1 MTKCMNYK
9 KLIHEYLNGE
19 LNESKK
25 DSLYNHMSSCES
37 CNEYFNSMSKVSSSL
52 KVLKKDFDIDIRDK
66 VIKKIENAKPEK
78 KIYRKVYLRY
88 AVALSCMAVVI
99 GVYVFTGGFNNI
111 KNLESVDSLKTNDY
125 SDNAITEEAYG
136 FSINETDLQR
146 SENNIELTPS
156 CKSNEENLTILS
168 YKTDKSYEDIL
179 NELNLA
185 VTEYNITQLSN
196 DEYKNEITFISDYN
210 NAKSLE
216 EKLNLKKSQIY
227 SENESIATD
236 VSRSVIYIITYS
248 D

>member
-52 KVLKKDFDIDIRDK
+52 KVLKNDFDIDIRDK

-156 CKSNEENLTILS
+156 CKSNEENLTVLY
-168 YKTDKSYEDIL
+168 YKTDKSYEEIV

-185 VTEYNITQLSN
+185 VTKYDITQLSN
-196 DEYKNEITFISDYN
+196 DDYKNEITFISDYT

-216 EKLNLKKSQIY
+216 DKLNLKMSQTYI
-227 SENESIATD
+227 ENESISTD
-236 VSRSVIYIITYS
+236 VNRSVIYIISYS

>member
-52 KVLKKDFDIDIRDK
+52 KVLKNDFDIDIRDK

-99 GVYVFTGGFNNI
+99 GVYVFTGGFNNL

-156 CKSNEENLTILS
+156 CKSNEENLTVLY
-168 YKTDKSYEDIL
+168 YKTDKSYEEIV

-185 VTEYNITQLSN
+185 VTKYDITQLSN
-196 DEYKNEITFISDYN
+196 DDYKNEITFISDYT

-216 EKLNLKKSQIY
+216 DKLNLKKSQTY

-236 VSRSVIYIITYS
+236 VNRSVIYIISYS

>member
-52 KVLKKDFDIDIRDK
+52 KVLKNDFDIDIRDK
-66 VIKKIENAKPEK
+66 VIKKIENSEPEK
-78 KIYRKVYLRY
+78 TIYRKVYLRY

-99 GVYVFTGGFNNI
+99 GVYVFTGGFNNL

-156 CKSNEENLTILS
+156 CKSNEENLTVLY
-168 YKTDKSYEDIL
+168 YKTDKSYEEIV

-185 VTEYNITQLSN
+185 VTKYDITQLSN
-196 DEYKNEITFISDYN
+196 DDYKNEITFISDYT

-216 EKLNLKKSQIY
+216 DKLNLKMSQTY

-236 VSRSVIYIITYS
+236 VNRSVIYIISYS

>member
-52 KVLKKDFDIDIRDK
+52 KVLKNDFDIDIRDK
-66 VIKKIENAKPEK
+66 VIKKIENSEPEK
-78 KIYRKVYLRY
+78 TIYRKVYLRY
-88 AVALSCMAVVI
+88 AVALSYMAVVI

-146 SENNIELTPS
+146 SEDNIELKPS
-156 CKSNEENLTILS
+156 CKSNEENLTVLY
-168 YKTDKSYEDIL
+168 YKTDKSYEEIV

-185 VTEYNITQLSN
+185 VTKYDITQLSN
-196 DEYKNEITFISDYN
+196 DDYKNETTFISAHT

-216 EKLNLKKSQIY
+216 DKLNLKMSQTYI
-227 SENESIATD
+227 ENESISTD
-236 VSRSVIYIITYS
+236 VNRSVIYIISYS

>member
-1 MTKCMNYK
+1 MAKCLNYK

-25 DSLYNHMSSCES
+25 DSLYKHMTSCES
-37 CNEYFNSMSKVSSSL
+37 CNEYFNSMTKVSSSL
-52 KVLKKDFDIDIRDK
+52 KSLNKEFDIDIRDK
-66 VIKKIENAKPEK
+66 VINIIENTEPEK
-78 KIYRKVYLRY
+78 KTYRKVYLRY
-88 AVALSCMAVVI
+88 AVALSCMVVVI
-99 GVYVFTGGFNNI
+99 GVYIFTGGFNNL
-111 KNLESVDSLKTNDY
+111 KSLESVDSLKNNDY
-125 SDNAITEEAYG
+125 LDNAITEEAYG
-136 FSINETDLQR
+136 FSTNETDVQR
-146 SENNIELTPS
+146 SEDNIELTPS

>member
-1 MTKCMNYK
+1 MAKCMNYK

-25 DSLYNHMSSCES
+25 DSLYNHMFSCES

-66 VIKKIENAKPEK
+66 VIKKIENSEPEK
-78 KIYRKVYLRY
+78 TIYRKVYLRY

-156 CKSNEENLTILS
+156 CKSNEENLTVLY
-168 YKTDKSYEDIL
+168 YKTDKSYEEIV

-185 VTEYNITQLSN
+185 VTKYDITQLSN
-196 DEYKNEITFISDYN
+196 DDYKNEIIFISDYT

-216 EKLNLKKSQIY
+216 DKLNLKMSQTYI
-227 SENESIATD
+227 ENESISTD
-236 VSRSVIYIITYS
+236 VNRSVIYIISYS

>member
-52 KVLKKDFDIDIRDK
+52 KVLKNDFDIDIRDK
-66 VIKKIENAKPEK
+66 VIKKIENSEPEK
-78 KIYRKVYLRY
+78 TIYRKVYLRY

-146 SENNIELTPS
+146 SEDNIKLTPS
-156 CKSNEENLTILS
+156 CKSNEENLTVLY
-168 YKTDKSYEDIL
+168 YKTDKSYEEIV

-185 VTEYNITQLSN
+185 VTKYDITQLSN
-196 DEYKNEITFISDYN
+196 DDYKNEITFISDYT

-216 EKLNLKKSQIY
+216 DKLNLKMSQTY

-236 VSRSVIYIITYS
+236 VNRSVIYIISYS

>member
-52 KVLKKDFDIDIRDK
+52 KVLKNDFDIDIRDK
-66 VIKKIENAKPEK
+66 VIKKIENSEPEK
-78 KIYRKVYLRY
+78 TIYRKVYLRY

-146 SENNIELTPS
+146 SEDNIELTPS
-156 CKSNEENLTILS
+156 CKSNEENLTVLY
-168 YKTDKSYEDIL
+168 YKTDKSYEEIV

-185 VTEYNITQLSN
+185 VTKYDITQLSN
-196 DEYKNEITFISDYN
+196 DDYKNEITFISDYT

-216 EKLNLKKSQIY
+216 DKLNLKKSQTY

-236 VSRSVIYIITYS
+236 VNRSVIYIISYS

>member
-52 KVLKKDFDIDIRDK
+52 KVLKNDFDIDIRDK
-66 VIKKIENAKPEK
+66 VIKKIENSEPEK
-78 KIYRKVYLRY
+78 TIYRKVYLRY

-146 SENNIELTPS
+146 SEDNIELTPS
-156 CKSNEENLTILS
+156 CKSNEENLTVLY
-168 YKTDKSYEDIL
+168 YKTDKSYEEIV

-185 VTEYNITQLSN
+185 VTKYDITQLSN
-196 DEYKNEITFISDYN
+196 DDYKNEITFISDYT

-216 EKLNLKKSQIY
+216 DKLNLKMSQTY

-236 VSRSVIYIITYS
+236 VNRSVIYIISYS

>member
-52 KVLKKDFDIDIRDK
+52 KVLKNDFDIDIRDK

-99 GVYVFTGGFNNI
+99 GVYVFTGGFNNL

-156 CKSNEENLTILS
+156 CKSNEENLTVLY
-168 YKTDKSYEDIL
+168 YKTDKSYEEIV

-185 VTEYNITQLSN
+185 VTKYDITQLSN
-196 DEYKNEITFISDYN
+196 DDYKNEIIFISDYT

-216 EKLNLKKSQIY
+216 DKLNLKMSQTYI
-227 SENESIATD
+227 ENESISTD
-236 VSRSVIYIITYS
+236 VNRSVIYIISYS

>member
-52 KVLKKDFDIDIRDK
+52 KVLKNDFDIDIRDK

-99 GVYVFTGGFNNI
+99 GVYVFTGRFNNI

-156 CKSNEENLTILS
+156 CKSNEENLTVLY
-168 YKTDKSYEDIL
+168 YKTDKSYEEIV

-185 VTEYNITQLSN
+185 VTKYDITQLSN
-196 DEYKNEITFISDYN
+196 DDYKNEITFISDYT

-216 EKLNLKKSQIY
+216 DKLNLKMSQTY

-236 VSRSVIYIITYS
+236 VNRSVIYIISYS